1 MGKAR
6 IPVEQRSRQLQRYYD
21 NREALLEYQREYQRE
36 YRAANADAIKAGQAL
51 YRKRHKEQLRTY
63 SREWIRKKRAAIRA
77 ANSGDGMANLNKA
90 IIAEKEGNVK

>member
-21 NREALLEYQREYQRE
+21 NREALLEYQRE

-90 IIAEKEGNVK
+90 SIAEKEGNVK